1 MRVLVDMDGVV
12 YDWTGIYLRLYRELS
27 GEELPLDFRWEWH
40 FMRQLPNTKAKS
52 AITKSSRLWTEGVA
66 YPGAIVALRE
76 LCLTHDTY
84 IATQPGPRPDIAV
97 PGKVAWLKRTAPWF
111 DVERLICIKHKHLL
125 QADTLIDDRPINLL
139 SWKET
144 NPRGVP
150 LLMARPWNMA
160 DRLNLSAFG
169 TSRIPGTIER
179 IGAGVVDNLAE
190 AARFLDRLE
199 PCERMAP

>member
-1 MRVLVDMDGVV
+1 MRVLVDLDGVV
-12 YDWTGIYLRLYRELS
+12 YDWTGIYLRLYHELS
-27 GEELPLDFRWEWH
+27 GEELPPDFRWEWH

-125 QADTLIDDRPINLL
+125 QADSLIDDRPENLVT
-139 SWKET
+139 WMVA
-144 NPRGVP
+144 NPQGTGI
-150 LLMARPWNMA
+150 LIARPWNVVEQW
-160 DRLNLSAFG
+160 FG
-169 TSRIPGTIER
+169 PLTVKV
-179 IGAGVVDNLAE
+179 AGDLAE
-190 AARFLDRLE
+190 AARFLDDLE
-199 PCERMAP
+199 THEKEISGSSLLQKRVVP